1 MDLTT
6 YVEKHTICWTPKM
19 GNNCSLYKFIARKE
33 TSMPNNSKI
42 KNIMLLAAM
51 TFGISAGFAVAENST
66 IDNVSTVT
74 DEMLLNPAD
83 GDWLMWR
90 RTYDGWGYSP
100 LDEINKSNVSD
111 LRLAWAWGMSPGGR
125 TQETPLV
132 HDGVMYLQNS
142 SHLIQALDAANGD
155 LIWEYEYDLPSDART
170 QGVRNKAI
178 YGDNLII
185 ATRDA
190 RLLSIN
196 AKTGQLNWNKQVA
209 DYKVGYSFSS
219 GPIVANGVIVQGM
232 TGCSK
237 AQPGGC
243 FVTGHSVDTGAEIWR
258 VHTIAQSGKH
268 GDTWNGVPLASRHGG
283 SAWIPGSYDPDTN
296 LILIGVGQPYP
307 WNLEMAGLAPLKPN
321 GNNDALYTNATLAI
335 DVTTGK
341 VQWHHQY
348 LPTDGLDLDYVYER
362 ILVDSELNG
371 KVRKQVVTIG
381 KIGIIESVDRTNG
394 EFLWAKETVRQNVVL
409 SWDKKTGKKTIN
421 PDTIPVAGETTFN
434 CPADPGAHAWQ
445 PAAYSPLTDNLYIPT
460 IEFCSNTTVNSL
472 DPGEIYTGGGRQ
484 TYSRVEHPD
493 GDGNIGQVHAI
504 NMTDQSEVW
513 QYRQR
518 APLTS
523 STLPTGGGVV
533 FVGSMDRKFLAF
545 DDTTGEMLWSSGKLS
560 NALESFPISY
570 SAGGKQ
576 YVAIM
581 ANHKSGLGRLS
592 SITPDIQLPPDNPAT
607 LYVFALPD

>member
-1 MDLTT
+1 M
-6 YVEKHTICWTPKM
+6 
-19 GNNCSLYKFIARKE
+19 F
-33 TSMPNNSKI
+33 KI
-42 KNIMLLAAM
+42 QKMLLTSAM
-51 TFGISAGFAVAENST
+51 AFGLSAGFAAAEGNL
-66 IDNVSTVT
+66 IDNLSTVT
-74 DEMLLNPAD
+74 DDMLLNPSD

-100 LDEINKSNVSD
+100 LTEINKDNVGD

-132 HDGVMYLQNS
+132 HDGVMYLMS
-142 SHLIQALDAANGD
+142 STHLIQALDASDGT
-155 LIWEYEYDLPSDART
+155 LIWEYQHDLPDDAAHN
-170 QGVRNKAI
+170 GVRSKAI

-190 RLLSIN
+190 RLLSIDS
-196 AKTGQLNWNKQVA
+196 KTGGLNWNQQVS

-219 GPIVANGVIVQGM
+219 GPIVANGVIVQGT

-243 FVTGHSVDTGAEIWR
+243 FITGHDVNTGSEIWR
-258 VHTIAQSGKH
+258 VHTIAQSG
-268 GDTWNGVPLASRHGG
+268 DDSNSWNGVPVASRHGG
-283 SAWIPGSYDPDTN
+283 SAWITGSYDPDTN

-307 WNLEMAGLAPLKPN
+307 WNLEMAGLAPLSSDPN
-321 GNNDALYTNATLAI
+321 LNNDALYTNSTLAI
-335 DVTTGK
+335 DANTGE
-341 VQWHHQY
+341 VDWHHQY

-362 ILVDSELNG
+362 ILIDSEFNG

-381 KIGIIESVDRTNG
+381 KTGMIESVDRTNG
-394 EFLWAKETVRQNVVL
+394 EWLWAKETSLQNVVL
-409 SWDKKTGKKTIN
+409 SWDKKTGEKTIN
-421 PDTIPVAGETTFN
+421 PDVIPVAGESTFN

-445 PAAYSPLTDNLYIPT
+445 PAAYSPKTDTLYIPT

-493 GDGNIGQVHAI
+493 GDSNIGQVRAI
-504 NMTDQSEVW
+504 NMTDQSELW

-518 APLTS
+518 APITS
-523 STLPTGGGVV
+523 STLPTAGGVV

-545 DDTTGEMLWSSGKLS
+545 DDMTGEMLWSSGALS

-576 YVAIM
+576 YIAIM

-592 SITPDIQLPPDNPAT
+592 TITPEIQLPPDNPAT

>member
-1 MDLTT
+1 MLN
-6 YVEKHTICWTPKM
+6 KLKI
-19 GNNCSLYKFIARKE
+19 
-33 TSMPNNSKI
+33 NSI
-42 KNIMLLAAM
+42 LLLASIA
-51 TFGISAGFAVAENST
+51 FSISGGLVVAKEIA
-66 IDNVSTVT
+66 IDNISPVT
-74 DEMLLNPAD
+74 DQMLLNPSD
-83 GDWLMWR
+83 NDWLMWR

-100 LDEINKSNVSD
+100 LDEINKENVGQ
-111 LRLAWAWGMSPGGR
+111 LQLAWAWGMSPGGR

-132 HDGVMYLQNS
+132 HDGIMYLQNS
-142 SHLIQALDAANGD
+142 THLIQALNASNGE
-155 LIWEYEYDLPSDART
+155 LIWEYQYDLPDDART
-170 QGVRNKAI
+170 QGVRSKAI

-196 AKTGQLNWNKQVA
+196 AKTGQLNWNKQVS
-209 DYKVGYSFSS
+209 DYKKGYSFSS
-219 GPIVANGVIVQGM
+219 GPIVANGVIVQGT

-243 FVTGHSVDTGAEIWR
+243 YITGHNVDTGAEIWR
-258 VHTIAQSGKH
+258 VYTIAR
-268 GDTWNGVPLASRHGG
+268 GDTPEGNSWNGVPLESRHGG
-283 SAWIPGSYDPDTN
+283 SAWITGSYDPDTN
-296 LILIGVGQPYP
+296 LILIGTGQPYP
-307 WNLEMAGLAPLKPN
+307 WNMEMAGLAPLRPN
-321 GNNDALYTNATLAI
+321 LNNDALYTNSTLAI
-335 DVTTGK
+335 DANSGEVK
-341 VQWHHQY
+341 WHHQY

-362 ILVDSELNG
+362 ILIDSEFNG

-394 EFLWAKETVRQNVVL
+394 DWLWAKETSRQNVVL

-445 PAAYSPLTDNLYIPT
+445 PAAYSPLTKALYIPT
-460 IEFCSNTTVNSL
+460 VEFCSNTTVNSL

-493 GDGNIGQVHAI
+493 GDGNIGQVRAI
-504 NMTDQSEVW
+504 NMSDQSEMW

-518 APLTS
+518 APITS
-523 STLPTGGGVV
+523 STLPTGGGLV
-533 FVGSMDRKFLAF
+533 FVGTMDRKFLAF
-545 DDTTGEMLWSSGKLS
+545 DDETGEILWSTGKLS

-592 SITPDIQLPPDNPAT
+592 SITPEIQLPPDNPAT
-607 LYVFALPD
+607 LYVFALPN

>member
-1 MDLTT
+1 M
-6 YVEKHTICWTPKM
+6 
-19 GNNCSLYKFIARKE
+19 
-33 TSMPNNSKI
+33 SKI
-42 KNIMLLAAM
+42 QKMLLTSAM
-51 TFGISAGFAVAENST
+51 AFGLSAGFAAAEGNL
-66 IDNVSTVT
+66 IDNLSTVT
-74 DEMLLNPAD
+74 DDMLLNPSD

-100 LDEINKSNVSD
+100 LTEINKDNVGD
-111 LRLAWAWGMSPGGR
+111 LRLAWAWCMSPGGR

-132 HDGVMYLQNS
+132 HDGVMYVMNS
-142 SHLIQALDAANGD
+142 SHLIQALDASDGT
-155 LIWEYEYDLPSDART
+155 LIWEYQYDRPDDAS
-170 QGVRNKAI
+170 QNGVRSKAI

-190 RLLSIN
+190 RLVSIN
-196 AKTGQLNWNKQVA
+196 AKTGQENWNKQVS
-209 DYKVGYSFSS
+209 DYKKGYSFSS
-219 GPIVANGVIVQGM
+219 GPIVANGVIVQGT

-243 FVTGHSVDTGAEIWR
+243 FITGHNVDTGAEIWR
-258 VHTIAQSGKH
+258 VHTIAQSGED
-268 GDTWNGVPLASRHGG
+268 GNSWNGVPLASRHGG
-283 SAWIPGSYDPDTN
+283 SAWITGSYDPDTN

-307 WNLEMAGLAPLKPN
+307 WNLEMAGLAPLSSDPN
-321 GNNDALYTNATLAI
+321 LNNDALYTNATLAI
-335 DVTTGK
+335 DANTG
-341 VQWHHQY
+341 VVEWHHQY

-362 ILVDSELNG
+362 ILIDSEFNG
-371 KVRKQVVTIG
+371 EVRKQVVTIG

-394 EFLWAKETVRQNVVL
+394 DWLWAKETSRQNVVL
-409 SWDKKTGKKTIN
+409 SWDKTTGEKTIN
-421 PDTIPVAGETTFN
+421 PDVIPVAGESTFN

-445 PAAYSPLTDNLYIPT
+445 PAAYSPLTKALYIPT

-493 GDGNIGQVHAI
+493 GDSNIGQVRAI
-504 NMTDQSEVW
+504 SMADQSEMW

-518 APLTS
+518 APITS

-592 SITPDIQLPPDNPAT
+592 TITPEIQLPPDNPAT

>member
-1 MDLTT
+1 M
-6 YVEKHTICWTPKM
+6 
-19 GNNCSLYKFIARKE
+19 S
-33 TSMPNNSKI
+33 
-42 KNIMLLAAM
+42 
-51 TFGISAGFAVAENST
+51 ST
-66 IDNVSTVT
+66 
-74 DEMLLNPAD
+74 
-83 GDWLMWR
+83 
-90 RTYDGWGYSP
+90 
-100 LDEINKSNVSD
+100 
-111 LRLAWAWGMSPGGR
+111 
-125 TQETPLV
+125 
-132 HDGVMYLQNS
+132 
-142 SHLIQALDAANGD
+142 HLIQALDASDGT
-155 LIWEYEYDLPSDART
+155 LIWEYQHDLPDDAAHN
-170 QGVRNKAI
+170 GVRSKAI

-190 RLLSIN
+190 RLLSIDS
-196 AKTGQLNWNKQVA
+196 KTGGLNWNQQVS

-219 GPIVANGVIVQGM
+219 GPIVANGVIVQGT

-243 FVTGHSVDTGAEIWR
+243 FITGHDVNTGSEIWR
-258 VHTIAQSGKH
+258 VHTIAQSG
-268 GDTWNGVPLASRHGG
+268 DDSNSWNGVPVASRHGG
-283 SAWIPGSYDPDTN
+283 SAWITGSYDPDTN

-307 WNLEMAGLAPLKPN
+307 WNLEMAGLAPLSSDPN
-321 GNNDALYTNATLAI
+321 LNNDALYTNSTLAI
-335 DVTTGK
+335 DANTGE
-341 VQWHHQY
+341 VDWHHQY

-362 ILVDSELNG
+362 ILIDSEFNG

-381 KIGIIESVDRTNG
+381 KTGMIESVDRTNG
-394 EFLWAKETVRQNVVL
+394 EWLWAKETSLQNVVL
-409 SWDKKTGKKTIN
+409 SWDKKTGEKTIN
-421 PDTIPVAGETTFN
+421 PDVIPVAGESTFN

-445 PAAYSPLTDNLYIPT
+445 PAAYSPKTDTLYIPT

-493 GDGNIGQVHAI
+493 GDSNIGQVRAI
-504 NMTDQSEVW
+504 NMTDQSELW

-518 APLTS
+518 APITS
-523 STLPTGGGVV
+523 STLPTAGGVV

-545 DDTTGEMLWSSGKLS
+545 DDMTGEMLWSSGALS

-576 YVAIM
+576 YIAIM

-592 SITPDIQLPPDNPAT
+592 TITPEIQLPPDNPAT

>member
-1 MDLTT
+1 M
-6 YVEKHTICWTPKM
+6 
-19 GNNCSLYKFIARKE
+19 F
-33 TSMPNNSKI
+33 KI
-42 KNIMLLAAM
+42 QKMLLTSAM
-51 TFGISAGFAVAENST
+51 AFGLSAGFAAAEGNL
-66 IDNVSTVT
+66 IDNLSTVT
-74 DEMLLNPAD
+74 DDMLLNPSD

-100 LDEINKSNVSD
+100 LTEINKDNVGD

-132 HDGVMYLQNS
+132 HDGVMYLMS
-142 SHLIQALDAANGD
+142 STHLIQALDASDGT
-155 LIWEYEYDLPSDART
+155 LIWEYQHDLPDDAAHN
-170 QGVRNKAI
+170 GVRSKAI

-190 RLLSIN
+190 RLLSIDS
-196 AKTGQLNWNKQVA
+196 KTGELNWNQQVS

-219 GPIVANGVIVQGM
+219 GPIVANGVIVQGT

-243 FVTGHSVDTGAEIWR
+243 FITGHDVNTGSEIWR
-258 VHTIAQSGKH
+258 VHTIAQSG
-268 GDTWNGVPLASRHGG
+268 DDSNSWNGVPVASRHGG
-283 SAWIPGSYDPDTN
+283 SAWITGSYDPDTN

-307 WNLEMAGLAPLKPN
+307 WNLEMAGLAPLSSDPN
-321 GNNDALYTNATLAI
+321 LNNDALYTNSTLAI
-335 DVTTGK
+335 DANTGE
-341 VQWHHQY
+341 VDWYHQY

-362 ILVDSELNG
+362 ILIDSEFNG

-394 EFLWAKETVRQNVVL
+394 EWLWAKETSLQNVVL
-409 SWDKKTGKKTIN
+409 SWDKKTGEKTIN
-421 PDTIPVAGETTFN
+421 PDVIPVAGESTFN

-445 PAAYSPLTDNLYIPT
+445 PAAYSPKTDTLYIPT

-493 GDGNIGQVHAI
+493 GDSNIGQVRAI
-504 NMTDQSEVW
+504 NMTDQSELW

-518 APLTS
+518 APITS
-523 STLPTGGGVV
+523 STLPTAGGVV

-545 DDTTGEMLWSSGKLS
+545 DDMTGELLWSSGALS

-576 YVAIM
+576 YIAIM

-592 SITPDIQLPPDNPAT
+592 TITPEIQLPPDNPAT